1 MEELERKDIDR
12 DAINTIRTLAI
23 DAVEAAKSGHP
34 GAPMALAPVAYVLWQ
49 RVLRFDPDD
58 PLWPDRD
65 RFVLSNGHASALLYA
80 LLHLTGVR
88 AVGPSGEVL
97 DSPAM
102 PLEELKRF
110 RQLGSR
116 TPGHP
121 ERGCAAGVEATTG
134 PLGQGIG
141 DSVGLAI
148 AGRWLAARYDRPGHA
163 MFRFRVFA
171 MCGDGD
177 LMEGVG
183 SEAASLAGHLRL
195 GNLCWIYDD
204 NRVSL
209 SGPTSMEFTEDVGA
223 RFRAYGWAVERV
235 EDANDLAAVEAAL
248 GVAVANTERP
258 TLIMV
263 RSHIGY
269 GAPHVQDTYK
279 AHGEALG
286 PEEARLAKR
295 AYGWPEDAHFLVPPG
310 VREAFA
316 AGVGARGRRL
326 RAEWQELFASYRKA
340 FPGEAGDLDRIAR
353 GTLPDGWDAALP
365 TFAPDPKGVA
375 TRDASGKVLNALAAR
390 IPWIVGGDAD
400 LFPSTKTRLTAE
412 GAGDLAPDQP
422 GGRNIHFGVREHAM
436 GAAINGLAL
445 AGLRSFGATFL
456 VFSDYARPAIRLAA
470 LMRVRI
476 VWIFTHDSIS
486 LGEDGPTHQPIEQLP
501 ALRAIP
507 RLVVLRPADAGEVVE
522 AWRVALA
529 QDGPVALVLTRQA
542 IPVLDRTRVAPA
554 AGVAQGAY
562 VLRDPPGGPPQ
573 ALLLATGSEVALALA
588 AQDRLLAGGI
598 RVRVVSM
605 PSWELFARQP
615 RGYQDTVLPPE
626 IRARVA
632 VEEASPFGWDRWVG
646 AGGTVVAMRGFGAS
660 APRADVER
668 HFGFTPE
675 AVADAVRA
683 QLAAEG
689 GAR

>member
-163 MFRFRVFA
+163 LFRFRVFA

-183 SEAASLAGHLRL
+183 SEAASLAGHLGL

-248 GVAVANTERP
+248 GLAVANTERP

-326 RAEWQELFASYRKA
+326 RAEWHELFASYRKA

-375 TRDASGKVLNALAAR
+375 TRDASGSVPR
-390 IPWIVGGDAD
+390 
-400 LFPSTKTRLTAE
+400 
-412 GAGDLAPDQP
+412 
-422 GGRNIHFGVREHAM
+422 
-436 GAAINGLAL
+436 
-445 AGLRSFGATFL
+445 
-456 VFSDYARPAIRLAA
+456 AIRSRSPA
-470 LMRVRI
+470 
-476 VWIFTHDSIS
+476 SP
-486 LGEDGPTHQPIEQLP
+486 GK
-501 ALRAIP
+501 ALR
-507 RLVVLRPADAGEVVE
+507 
-522 AWRVALA
+522 
-529 QDGPVALVLTRQA
+529 
-542 IPVLDRTRVAPA
+542 
-554 AGVAQGAY
+554 
-562 VLRDPPGGPPQ
+562 
-573 ALLLATGSEVALALA
+573 
-588 AQDRLLAGGI
+588 
-598 RVRVVSM
+598 
-605 PSWELFARQP
+605 
-615 RGYQDTVLPPE
+615 
-626 IRARVA
+626 
-632 VEEASPFGWDRWVG
+632 
-646 AGGTVVAMRGFGAS
+646 
-660 APRADVER
+660 
-668 HFGFTPE
+668 
-675 AVADAVRA
+675 
-683 QLAAEG
+683 
-689 GAR
+689 